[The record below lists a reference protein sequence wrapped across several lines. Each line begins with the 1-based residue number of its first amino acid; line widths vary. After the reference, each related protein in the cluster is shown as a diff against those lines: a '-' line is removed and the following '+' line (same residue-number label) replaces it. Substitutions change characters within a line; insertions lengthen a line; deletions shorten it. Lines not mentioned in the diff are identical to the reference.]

1 MKSFILNY
9 YGKKL
14 RWQVV
19 SSFLIFLYFLYSYMY
34 LTMTNKQ
41 FLLQVLCKIT
51 NLNDMDRLLTDI
63 LTPAEYQDIT
73 KRLKILSLAK
83 QGKTA

>member
-1 MKSFILNY
+1 
-9 YGKKL
+9 
-14 RWQVV
+14 
-19 SSFLIFLYFLYSYMY
+19 MY

-73 KRLKILSLAK
+73 KRLEILSLAK